1 MFVFPLSLSL
11 FQEFPQFLDGILQLV
26 GVVTVVLHDPLVE
39 VHFRLLGLVEFCQL
53 GTAQAVLL
61 GEDRGLLD
69 LQEPAGGTERPG
81 PSINGITF
89 SKVVPQ
95 QQNTFNVISYNLWRR
110 DPAKYKLAFSIDIF
124 CSRVKAHFS
133 ITSVWSRIQRSQNDE
148 HFYTPALMFR
158 V

>member
-53 GTAQAVLL
+53 GAAQAVLL

-81 PSINGITF
+81 
-89 SKVVPQ
+89 

-148 HFYTPALMFR
+148 HFFTPALMFR

>member
-53 GTAQAVLL
+53 GAAQAVLL

-95 QQNTFNVISYNLWRR
+95 QQNTN
-110 DPAKYKLAFSIDIF
+110 
-124 CSRVKAHFS
+124 
-133 ITSVWSRIQRSQNDE
+133 
-148 HFYTPALMFR
+148 
-158 V
+158 

>member
-110 DPAKYKLAFSIDIF
+110 
-124 CSRVKAHFS
+124 
-133 ITSVWSRIQRSQNDE
+133 TQQN
-148 HFYTPALMFR
+148 TN
-158 V
+158 